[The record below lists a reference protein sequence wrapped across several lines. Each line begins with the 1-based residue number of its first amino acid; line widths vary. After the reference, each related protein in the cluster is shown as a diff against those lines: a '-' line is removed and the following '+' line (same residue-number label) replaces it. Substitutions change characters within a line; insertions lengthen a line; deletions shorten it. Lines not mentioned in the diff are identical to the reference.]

1 MESEGE
7 QDFSSPQQP
16 PPQSTL
22 DSQHL
27 AGSKKTYRDDN
38 QLMNH
43 SGVKTPRES
52 LLLHPDAAADGN
64 HERRAVPAHRQ
75 THKRPISILKSKKTQ
90 LGGASRFVRSNAH
103 QWGQR
108 FVNGESSDE
117 SEGRSPKRLQ

>member
-16 PPQSTL
+16 PQQSTL

-38 QLMNH
+38 QLMHH
-43 SGVKTPRES
+43 SGAKTPRES
-52 LLLHPDAAADGN
+52 LLLHPEAADGN
-64 HERRAVPAHRQ
+64 KERRAVPAHRQ